1 MRVIGPG
8 SSGAASGRREAGR
21 TDAAG
26 GFAALLGGGGRAAAG
41 AGHVGGIASLAALGG
56 LLALQELPDAA
67 ERRRRGLR
75 RGHILLDR
83 LEELR
88 LALLDGRLPEATLG
102 ALQAGLVDRGQLDEP
117 RLTALLE
124 EIELRVAVELA
135 KLERL
140 VTPPGPMDHA
150 RAAKP

>member
-8 SSGAASGRREAGR
+8 SPGAARGRREAGR
-21 TDAAG
+21 ADVAG
-26 GFAALLGGGGRAAAG
+26 GFAALLGGGRAAAG

-88 LALLDGRLPEATLG
+88 LALLDGRLPEATLR
-102 ALQAGLVDRGQLDEP
+102 ALQAGLVDRGRSNEP
-117 RLTALLE
+117 RLAALLE

-140 VTPPGPMDHA
+140 VVPHEPLGHA
-150 RAAKP
+150 RAAPP